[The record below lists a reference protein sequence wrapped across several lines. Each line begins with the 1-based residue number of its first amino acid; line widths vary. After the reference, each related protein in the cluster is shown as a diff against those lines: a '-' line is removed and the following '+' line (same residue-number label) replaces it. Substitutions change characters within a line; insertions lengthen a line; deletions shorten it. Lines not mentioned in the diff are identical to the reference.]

1 MSFTVARSI
10 FFYTDSRVLGGAENA
25 MFLLL
30 AELGRDAWQ
39 PTLLLEEAIG
49 TEPLRERAAALGVPV
64 LDVGPMP
71 LGLAG
76 ARRAVALRR
85 VLRRHRPAVFHAH
98 MSSPVACKW
107 GLGAA
112 VASRVP
118 AVLGTVQVISAGYV
132 PDRSTLLQL
141 RLLARGVDR
150 YLAVSTAIASEL
162 ADGYGWPAKKIE
174 VVHNA
179 VELDRFGDPP
189 RPGLRAELGAAEA
202 PLVLTAARLS
212 DQKGLPVL
220 LEAAARLPGAV
231 FALAGEGP
239 EEENLR
245 RLAERLGVADRVLFL
260 GRREDVPSLLA
271 ACDVFALPSLYEGSS
286 LALLEAMAAGRAV
299 VSSAIAG
306 TDELIEDGRSGLLV
320 PPGDSEALAAALARV
335 LDDSGL
341 RESLAAAGRERAE
354 REFDS
359 APAARRVA
367 AIYDEVLGNG

>member
-1 MSFTVARSI
+1 MESIATSRS
-10 FFYTDSRVLGGAENA
+10 
-25 MFLLL
+25 
-30 AELGRDAWQ
+30 
-39 PTLLLEEAIG
+39 
-49 TEPLRERAAALGVPV
+49 RA
-64 LDVGPMP
+64 
-71 LGLAG
+71 
-76 ARRAVALRR
+76 
-85 VLRRHRPAVFHAH
+85 
-98 MSSPVACKW
+98 
-107 GLGAA
+107 
-112 VASRVP
+112 
-118 AVLGTVQVISAGYV
+118 
-132 PDRSTLLQL
+132 
-141 RLLARGVDR
+141 
-150 YLAVSTAIASEL
+150 AIASEL
-162 ADGYGWPAKKIE
+162 VGGYGWPAEKIA

-179 VELDRFGDPP
+179 VELDRFGDPAP
-189 RPGLRAELGAAEA
+189 PGLRAELGAADA
-202 PLVLTAARLS
+202 PLVLTAARLD

-220 LEAAARLPGAV
+220 LEAAARLPGAI

-299 VSSAIAG
+299 VSSAIPG
-306 TDELIEDGRSGLLV
+306 TDELVEDGRSGLLV
-320 PPGDSEALAAALARV
+320 QPGDSEALAAALARV

-341 RESLAAAGRERAE
+341 RGSLAAAGRERAE